1 MNQVYKKNSLERTSK
16 RMNRTGGRPGVMKV
30 TSHRQQQNSGNC
42 CLPIH
47 ELLVCNYLVVGEDF
61 LQSLMAFPGLNR
73 LVWQPKSFDT
83 LILLD
88 SRNSK
93 PLMVEQLAQD

>member
-1 MNQVYKKNSLERTSK
+1 MNQIYKKNSLERTSEK
-16 RMNRTGGRPGVMKV
+16 MDRTEGRSGFMKV
-30 TSHRQQQNSGNC
+30 TSSHLQQRNSENC
-42 CLPIH
+42 CLPMC

-61 LQSLMAFPGLNR
+61 LQSLMAYLGLNR

-83 LILLD
+83 LILLA

-93 PLMVEQLAQD
+93 PLMVKQLV